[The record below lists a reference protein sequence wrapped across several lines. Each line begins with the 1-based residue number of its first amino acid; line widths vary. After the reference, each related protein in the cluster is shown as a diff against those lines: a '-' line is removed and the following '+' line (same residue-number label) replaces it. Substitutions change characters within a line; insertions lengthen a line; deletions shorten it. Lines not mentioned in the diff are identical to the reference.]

1 MRLYERI
8 TLPILHSLEP
18 EKAHD
23 LSISALKSNLIPG
36 PGKLTSDRLA
46 INIAGL
52 HFPNPIGLA
61 AGYDKNAKII
71 TQLMRMGFGFIE
83 VGAVTPKPQSG
94 NPNPR
99 LFRLNE
105 DLAIINRLGFNNLGM
120 NKINKRLTLYSGAG
134 IVGLNI
140 GANKDSI
147 NRSNDYS
154 EVLSHTY
161 NSIDFATINISSPN
175 TKDLRNLQKTSY
187 LRKLLKSLRDTRA
200 SIPKKIPLFLKVA
213 PDLTKSDIKMM
224 TDLVLQFD
232 IDGII
237 TTNTTLE
244 RENLR
249 SKYKDEQGGLS
260 GRPLFIKSTKI
271 LAQFSKETEGKVPLI
286 GVGGI
291 SSARDVYTKIKAGAS
306 VTQLYSAL
314 VYDGFSL
321 VEKIFKELDIMV
333 KNDGYK
339 NIKEAVGIER
349 EKWM

>member
-1 MRLYERI
+1 
-8 TLPILHSLEP
+8 
-18 EKAHD
+18 
-23 LSISALKSNLIPG
+23 
-36 PGKLTSDRLA
+36 
-46 INIAGL
+46 
-52 HFPNPIGLA
+52 
-61 AGYDKNAKII
+61 
-71 TQLMRMGFGFIE
+71 
-83 VGAVTPKPQSG
+83 
-94 NPNPR
+94 
-99 LFRLNE
+99 
-105 DLAIINRLGFNNLGM
+105 
-120 NKINKRLTLYSGAG
+120 
-134 IVGLNI
+134 
-140 GANKDSI
+140 
-147 NRSNDYS
+147 
-154 EVLSHTY
+154 
-161 NSIDFATINISSPN
+161 
-175 TKDLRNLQKTSY
+175 
-187 LRKLLKSLRDTRA
+187 
-200 SIPKKIPLFLKVA
+200 
-213 PDLTKSDIKMM
+213 MM